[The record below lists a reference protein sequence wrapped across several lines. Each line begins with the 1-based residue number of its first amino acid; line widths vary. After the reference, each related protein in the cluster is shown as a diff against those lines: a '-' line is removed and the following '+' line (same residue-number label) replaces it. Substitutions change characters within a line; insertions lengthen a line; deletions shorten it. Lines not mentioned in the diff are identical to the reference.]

1 MNYQMKIK
9 DIIDENFQDYK
20 KPSMMIAT
28 CKCDWKCC
36 TEQGLD
42 VSICQNSS
50 IAKQKDYEVSI
61 EDLLDRY
68 LNNPITSAIV
78 IGGLE
83 PMLQFQDILQLV
95 NCLRLEKLCNDPI
108 VIYTGYYP
116 SEINKQ
122 INELKQYKN
131 IIIKF
136 GRFIPNSEKRYDNV
150 LGITLN
156 SKNQYAERIS

>member
-1 MNYQMKIK
+1 MKIK
-9 DIIDENFQDYK
+9 DIVDENFQDYK

-36 TEQGLD
+36 IEQGLD
-42 VSICQNSS
+42 TSVCQNSD

-61 EDLLDRY
+61 ENLLDRY
-68 LNNPITSAIV
+68 LHNPITSAIV

-83 PMLQFQDILQLV
+83 PMLQFKDVLQLIT
-95 NCLRLEKLCNDPI
+95 CLRSEKCCDDDI

-116 SEINKQ
+116 NEIETQ
-122 INELKQYKN
+122 IQQLKKFKN
-131 IIIKF
+131 IVIKF
-136 GRFIPNSEKRYDNV
+136 GRFIPNSEKRYDDI

>member
-1 MNYQMKIK
+1 MKIK
-9 DIIDENFQDYK
+9 DIVDENLQDNK

-36 TEQGLD
+36 IEQDLD
-42 VSICQNSS
+42 ISTCQNSD

-61 EDLLDRY
+61 EDLLNRY

-83 PMLQFQDILQLV
+83 PMLQFKDVLQLV
-95 NCLRLEKLCNDPI
+95 TCLRYQKHCNDDV

-116 SEINKQ
+116 QELEKEIKQ
-122 INELKQYKN
+122 LKEFKN
-131 IIIKF
+131 IVMKF
-136 GRFIPNSEKRYDNV
+136 GRFIPNSDKRYDDI

-156 SKNQYAERIS
+156 SQNQYAERIC

>member
-1 MNYQMKIK
+1 MKIK

-36 TEQGLD
+36 IEQGID
-42 VSICQNSS
+42 TSMCQNSN

-83 PMLQFQDILQLV
+83 PMLQFDDIFQLV
-95 NCLRLEKLCNDPI
+95 SYLRNKKHCDDDI

-116 SEINKQ
+116 QEIETQIKQ
-122 INELKQYKN
+122 LKEFKN

-136 GRFIPNSEKRYDNV
+136 GRFVPNNEKRFDDI
-150 LGITLN
+150 LCITLN

>member
-1 MNYQMKIK
+1 MKIK

-36 TEQGLD
+36 IEQGVD
-42 VSICQNSS
+42 TSMCQNSN

-83 PMLQFQDILQLV
+83 PMLQFDDVLQLV
-95 NCLRLEKLCNDPI
+95 TCLRYEKHCNDDI

-116 SEINKQ
+116 
-122 INELKQYKN
+122 NELEVELRQLKNFKN

-136 GRFIPNSEKRYDNV
+136 GRFIPNNEKRYDSV
-150 LGITLN
+150 LGVILN

>member
-1 MNYQMKIK
+1 MRIK

-36 TEQGLD
+36 IEQGLD
-42 VSICQNSS
+42 TSICQNSN

-83 PMLQFQDILQLV
+83 PMLQFVDVLQLIT
-95 NCLRLEKLCNDPI
+95 CLRYEKHCNDDI

-116 SEINKQ
+116 HELEVEIKQ
-122 INELKQYKN
+122 LKSFKN

-136 GRFIPNSEKRYDNV
+136 GRFVPDSEKRYDNV